1 MEILDGFVC
10 IVFCFLQNGSGL
22 IVGIFQEF
30 FFALINIFLLL
41 LEFIAQLADFFFVAL
56 NLHLLLFQCDAAVF
70 QFGDDVFKA
79 NIFGAQMF
87 LCIFDEK
94 IRKAEAGRDSKCIT
108 LSGNTNQKTVSRT

>member
-30 FFALINIFLLL
+30 FFALINIFLLF

-56 NLHLLLFQCDAAVF
+56 NLHLLLFQGDAAVF
-70 QFGDDVFKA
+70 QFGDDVFKVD
-79 NIFGAQMF
+79 IFGAQMVSLASSMRKSGRPRREEIANALLF
-87 LCIFDEK
+87 PGIP
-94 IRKAEAGRDSKCIT
+94 IRR
-108 LSGNTNQKTVSRT
+108 R